1 VFGRNIEKTKTDANS
16 VTQDY
21 DPREEDALSHRDE
34 VITAHKRTSSIP
46 GLLSWSLVFLACVSS
61 FLSTTVFAQ
70 TGGPTASDQA
80 ASVDEGAAVG
90 ITLAVTPDPDG
101 GELTYTITS
110 QPSNGTLSGVE
121 PNLTYTHNGSLQSGK
136 SLVRIPTQQYY

>member
-1 VFGRNIEKTKTDANS
+1 M
-16 VTQDY
+16 TQDY

-46 GLLSWSLVFLACVSS
+46 GLLSWSLVFLAC
-61 FLSTTVFAQ
+61 
-70 TGGPTASDQA
+70 
-80 ASVDEGAAVG
+80 VDEGAAVG